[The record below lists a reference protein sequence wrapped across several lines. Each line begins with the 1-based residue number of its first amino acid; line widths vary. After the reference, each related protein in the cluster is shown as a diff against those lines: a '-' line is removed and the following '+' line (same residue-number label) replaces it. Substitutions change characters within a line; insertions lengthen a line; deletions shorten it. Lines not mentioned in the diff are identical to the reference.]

1 MLFNRFYQPDLDVEE
16 LEIKPALKLSH
27 SYELLKRLRWLALLS
42 GRIDCKLS
50 ASGGVHTGID
60 VIKALMAGA
69 DTVQVVSTL
78 LMNGPSAIVGL
89 LQEVQNWFAE
99 KEYKSLEELRGSM
112 NYANCPDPEALER
125 ANYMRILKSWR
136 PN

>member
-1 MLFNRFYQPDLDVEE
+1 M
-16 LEIKPALKLSH
+16 
-27 SYELLKRLRWLALLS
+27 
-42 GRIDCKLS
+42 DCQLS

-78 LMNGPSAIVGL
+78 LLNGPSAIAGL
-89 LQEVQNWFAE
+89 LQELQNWFAE
-99 KEYKSLEELRGSM
+99 REYQSLDELRGSM